1 MISDLHSNVIA
12 CWVLKEET
20 VAMVQRMRNKIAG

>member
-12 CWVLKEET
+12 CWVLNKET